1 LSVLAE
7 ERKQVIQEWL
17 QKEGK
22 VMVIPLSDHLEVS
35 PETIRRDLLVLEKE
49 GKLKRVYGGAIKPT
63 FLNDEVPYNLR
74 QNIFPDEKKAIGMR
88 AAELIQ
94 DGSTIVID
102 VGTTTLELAQAIQGK
117 KRLTILTNSIPVAS
131 ALLESINRGI
141 FMGRVII
148 LGGEANPEQR
158 SISGT
163 LCEQMMAQFHV
174 DQAFLSVGGIS
185 LTSGITDFD
194 VNEAAISRAFAAAAQ
209 EVIVLADHSKLGITT
224 FARMIPLEQAD
235 IVVSG
240 QEVPSEWMQ
249 EIDRSGVLWIDACSI
264 NMEDRGDL
272 K

>member
-1 LSVLAE
+1 
-7 ERKQVIQEWL
+7 
-17 QKEGK
+17 
-22 VMVIPLSDHLEVS
+22 MVIPLSDHLEVS
-35 PETIRRDLLVLEKE
+35 PETIRRDLFALENE

-63 FLNDEVPYNLR
+63 FHNGEAPYTLR
-74 QNIFPDEKKAIGMR
+74 QTLHPEEKRAIGQR

-117 KRLTILTNSIPVAS
+117 KGLTVLTNSLPVAS
-131 ALLESINRGI
+131 ALLESINRSAFTGK
-141 FMGRVII
+141 VII

-163 LCEQMMAQFHV
+163 LCEQMMSQFHV

-185 LTSGITDFD
+185 LANGITDFD
-194 VNEAAISRAFAAAAQ
+194 FNEAAVSRVFAASAQ

-224 FARMIPLEQAD
+224 FARIIPLGQAD
-235 IVVSG
+235 IIISS
-240 QEVPSEWMQ
+240 QESPDEWAQ
-249 EIDRSGVLWIDACSI
+249 EIKRGGVQWINACGM
-264 NMEDRGDL
+264 NTEDKGEM